1 MMPTKNARISAIIDV
16 ELAQYLRRRSEA
28 EGRSVSLVV
37 RDILARF
44 YAEEEE
50 RFWAK
55 EGEERLETFDPAT
68 AIAHEKAW
76 S

>member
-1 MMPTKNARISAIIDV
+1 MMPTRNARISAVVDA

-37 RDILARF
+37 RDILTRF

-50 RFWAK
+50 RFWVK

>member
-1 MMPTKNARISAIIDV
+1 MPTKSPRVSAIVDE
-16 ELAQYLRRRSEA
+16 ELAEWLRRRSEA

-37 RDILARF
+37 RDILTRF

-55 EGEERLETFDPAT
+55 EGEERLKTFDPAT
-68 AIAHEKAW
+68 AVSHEKAW